1 MVGPGLDG
9 PEYVQVEPQETAIY
23 EFTFIGQNAER
34 SLAGEIYFESGV
46 TGEFWYQINY
56 LPEDPAEETFGP
68 IEAEFG
74 GWAEFEIPFVNQS
87 DVRTTVDIELSS
99 RNFVLDPNEPKS
111 FEIEP
116 NESRKIKF
124 IFIPT
129 RLSDD
134 HKCLVSFKS
143 PHIGCWSVKLT
154 GTGVPPSAFDTTRIA
169 TTLNKPVTVMLPFRN
184 PAEEV
189 AHISIELIDI
199 ENETNARSGSEILR
213 SVTPNKTLQ
222 LLLKRQERIALSP
235 NEVVDIPISFAPE
248 EFTRRDAYVVVE
260 LTKSDGNPWRIDNRQ
275 SVTSKKS
282 FSAPFDTF
290 VRDYEG
296 KIVGI
301 RFIFPI
307 VAQVESKMPI
317 AKCPKITCEARNRI
331 EQRLELV
338 LSGAT
343 PSIHPTAHLRTVTPA
358 DRYHSRSSDEGKP
371 EYSYRYGL

>member
-1 MVGPGLDG
+1 MVGSGLDG
-9 PEYVQVEPQETAIY
+9 PEYVQVPPQETAMY
-23 EFTFIGQNAER
+23 EFTYIGQNAER

-46 TGEFWYQINY
+46 TGEFWYRVNY
-56 LPEDPAEETFGP
+56 QPENPAEESFGP

-87 DVRTTVDIELSS
+87 DVRTTVDIDLSS
-99 RNFVLDPNEPKS
+99 RNFILDPNESKT
-111 FEIEP
+111 FEIES

-129 RLSDD
+129 TLSDD
-134 HKCLVSFKS
+134 HKCIVSFKS

-154 GTGVPPSAFDTTRIA
+154 GSGVPPSAFDTTRIA

-235 NEVVDIPISFAPE
+235 NEVVDIPI
-248 EFTRRDAYVVVE
+248 RN
-260 LTKSDGNPWRIDNRQ
+260 LILKIDQ
-275 SVTSKKS
+275 
-282 FSAPFDTF
+282 
-290 VRDYEG
+290 
-296 KIVGI
+296 
-301 RFIFPI
+301 
-307 VAQVESKMPI
+307 
-317 AKCPKITCEARNRI
+317 
-331 EQRLELV
+331 
-338 LSGAT
+338 
-343 PSIHPTAHLRTVTPA
+343 
-358 DRYHSRSSDEGKP
+358 DRMARSSDLQDQSFP
-371 EYSYRYGL
+371 